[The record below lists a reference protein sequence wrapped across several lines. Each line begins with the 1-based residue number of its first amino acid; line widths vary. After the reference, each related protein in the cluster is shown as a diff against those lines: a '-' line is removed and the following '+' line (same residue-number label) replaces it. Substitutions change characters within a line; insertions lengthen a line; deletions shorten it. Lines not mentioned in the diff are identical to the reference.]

1 MQSNEFR
8 ESEIASL
15 RAELEELKREVQVIK
30 KAVRHKI
37 ARYEIDQ
44 VKKGKLIKSILDL
57 KDLN

>member
-30 KAVRHKI
+30 RAVRHKI

>member
-15 RAELEELKREVQVIK
+15 KAELEELKREVQVIK
-30 KAVRHKI
+30 RAVRHKI